1 MAYAAGMSSTFQTTR
16 KEKENMKKIFAIALS
31 LMLMLGC
38 FGFASAE
45 GSPEDIIV
53 VGNPAQEI
61 VIENESALGYDAAN
75 EYYIVNG
82 TEAVILVKLPADAD
96 PAQTYYQYPIGFD
109 FPTIYFTELNVNEDG
124 YYECPMPV
132 DSMETAGFPMS
143 DFQLYINQD
152 GNQDTHWPDYLIN
165 LYADAANADEFF
177 TTHYPEASWSY
188 AEEPIETEEPVD
200 PSDAPVDPT
209 DEPVDPSDAPV
220 DPSDAPVDPS
230 DAPVDPSAAP
240 APGTPS
246 TGGIALV
253 GVGVAAILAGAG
265 VVLAK
270 KKED

>member
-1 MAYAAGMSSTFQTTR
+1 
-16 KEKENMKKIFAIALS
+16 MKKIFAIALS
-31 LMLMLGC
+31 LALMLCC

-45 GSPEDIIV
+45 GSAEDIIV

-61 VIENESALGYDAAN
+61 VFDDEVTLGYDAAN

-82 TEAVILVKLPADAD
+82 TEAVILVKLPDYAD
-96 PAQTYYQYPIGFD
+96 PAQTYYQYPMGFD
-109 FPTIYFTELNVNEDG
+109 YPTIYFTDLTINEDG

-132 DSMETAGFPMS
+132 DSMETSNWSMS
-143 DFQLYINQD
+143 DFQLYINQS
-152 GNQDTHWPDYLIN
+152 GNQDEHWPDYLID
-165 LYADAANADEFF
+165 LFADAANVDNFVA
-177 TTHYPEASWSY
+177 TNYPEASWSY
-188 AEEPIETEEPVD
+188 AEEPIDPSDAPVD

-240 APGTPS
+240 APGTPA

>member
-1 MAYAAGMSSTFQTTR
+1 
-16 KEKENMKKIFAIALS
+16 MKKIFAIALS
-31 LMLMLGC
+31 LALMLCC

-45 GSPEDIIV
+45 GSAEDIIV

-61 VIENESALGYDAAN
+61 VFDDEVTLGYDAAN

-82 TEAVILVKLPADAD
+82 TEAVVLVKIPDYAD
-96 PAQTYYQYPIGFD
+96 PAQTYYQYPASNAEGFYY
-109 FPTIYFTELNVNEDG
+109 PTIYFTDLTVNEDG

-132 DSMETAGFPMS
+132 DSMETTNYSMS
-143 DFQLYINQD
+143 GFQLYINQN
-152 GNQDTHWPDYLIN
+152 GNQDEHYPDYLIN
-165 LYADAANADEFF
+165 IYADAANVDNWLDVN
-177 TTHYPEASWSY
+177 YPGVSWSY
-188 AEEPIETEEPVD
+188 VEEPIETEEPIVTE
-200 PSDAPVDPT
+200 PPVETEEPIVT
-209 DEPVDPSDAPV
+209 EPPVETEEPVDPSDAPV

-230 DAPVDPSAAP
+230 ASPV
-240 APGTPS
+240 PGTPA

>member
-45 GSPEDIIV
+45 GDPEDVIV

-61 VIENESALGYDAAN
+61 VFDDEVALGYDAAN

-82 TEAVILVKLPADAD
+82 TEAVVLVKIPDYAD
-96 PAQTYYQYPIGFD
+96 PAQTYYQYPVSNAEGFY
-109 FPTIYFTELNVNEDG
+109 FPTIYFTDLTVNEDG
-124 YYECPMPV
+124 YYECPMTV
-132 DSMETAGFPMS
+132 DSMETTNYSMS
-143 DFQLYINQD
+143 EFQLYINQS
-152 GNQDTHWPDYLIN
+152 GNQDEHWPDYIIN
-165 LYADAANADEFF
+165 VFADAANVDSWL
-177 TTHYPEASWSY
+177 TNNYPEVSWSY
-188 AEEPIETEEPVD
+188 VEEPIETEEPVD

-230 DAPVDPSAAP
+230 ASPV
-240 APGTPS
+240 PGTPA

-265 VVLAK
+265 IVLAK